1 VTLATARARAR
12 RARQVGSRA
21 RTLRD
26 RSTNGLFI
34 DAVADAND
42 HFEWRGGVDVI
53 ALHVVYHKY
62 ERFVFLNH
70 CFLRYLNAERFGSA
84 HATRSFKRLLSPS
97 RTVTRTPFFVALL
110 LISLLVSIALGA
122 SLAINFRYDMRM
134 HAERVARG
142 SELVQTKCGTI
153 EYAESGSRNGPVLFV
168 IHGSGGGFDQG
179 LTLGRDYAA
188 RGYRVIAPS
197 RFGYLRTPFPADS
210 TNALSA
216 LGETQADNL
225 ACLLDTL
232 GIANAAVLGVSAG
245 GISALHLA
253 VRHPARVRA
262 LVLLVPAVYR
272 PDPSV
277 PLPEWAKTFL
287 TAILKYDFPF
297 WAVARFAPGT
307 ARRIVLATPA
317 SAYDAANN
325 EEKARA
331 DTMLRE
337 IMPVSLRA
345 RGIVND
351 SALTTN
357 AARVNLEAIRAPTLT
372 ISARDDGYGTYES
385 ARYTAAHIPGA
396 KFLGFETGGH
406 LVLGRQN
413 EVTTG
418 VHSVLLIS
426 ILRTDKS
433 TSSVNSLKSSGVM

>member
-1 VTLATARARAR
+1 MK
-12 RARQVGSRA
+12 
-21 RTLRD
+21 
-26 RSTNGLFI
+26 
-34 DAVADAND
+34 
-42 HFEWRGGVDVI
+42 
-53 ALHVVYHKY
+53 HKP
-62 ERFVFLNH
+62 FVL
-70 CFLRYLNAERFGSA
+70 
-84 HATRSFKRLLSPS
+84 T
-97 RTVTRTPFFVALL
+97 FV
-110 LISLLVSIALGA
+110 
-122 SLAINFRYDMRM
+122 SLAAITFVVWIAIEFRHDMRT
-134 HAERVARG
+134 HNARVARG

-153 EYAESGSRNGPVLFV
+153 EYAESGKRDGAPLLV

-179 LTLGRDYAA
+179 LALGRDYAA
-188 RGYRVIAPS
+188 LGYRVIAPS

-216 LGETQADNL
+216 LGEAQADHL

-272 PDPSV
+272 PEPSV

-297 WAVARFAPGT
+297 WAVARFATGT

-372 ISARDDGYGTYES
+372 ISARDDGYGTDES
-385 ARYTAAHIPGA
+385 ARYTAEHIPGA
-396 KFLGFETGGH
+396 RFLGFETGGH
-406 LVLGRQN
+406 LVLGRN
-413 EVTTG
+413 EEIAKAVAK
-418 VHSVLLIS
+418 LI
-426 ILRTDKS
+426 R
-433 TSSVNSLKSSGVM
+433 

>member
-1 VTLATARARAR
+1 VALATARARAR

-21 RTLRD
+21 RALRD

-42 HFEWRGGVDVI
+42 HFEWRGSVDI
-53 ALHVVYHKY
+53 SALHVMYHKY

-70 CFLRYLNAERFGSA
+70 RFLRYLNAERFGSA

-97 RTVTRTPFFVALL
+97 RTVTRTPFIVALL
-110 LISLLVSIALGA
+110 LISLLVSIALSA

-153 EYAESGSRNGPVLFV
+153 EYAESGKRDGPPLLV

-210 TNALSA
+210 TNTLTS
-216 LGETQADNL
+216 LGETQADHL

-232 GIANAAVLGVSAG
+232 GIASAAVLGVSAG

-277 PLPEWAKTFL
+277 PLPEWAKIL
-287 TAILKYDFPF
+287 LNAVLKYDFPF
-297 WAVARFAPGT
+297 WALARFAPGS

-385 ARYTAAHIPGA
+385 ARYTAEHIPGA

-406 LVLGRQN
+406 LVLGRN
-413 EVTTG
+413 EEIAKTVAK
-418 VHSVLLIS
+418 LI
-426 ILRTDKS
+426 R
-433 TSSVNSLKSSGVM
+433 